1 MDSEEVKI
9 LILEKLFS
17 DTIPKLIS
25 LTNFLNYNRN
35 NWYFNAKE
43 RLENG
48 SFEQYFDFNFTIDEE
63 NNFSNCTVRIVV
75 KPMNLIRKARESG
88 FSSMGDTE
96 FAQLIAEAE
105 ERNAQALIAKLTE
118 LKDIE
123 INFTDKNLAIK
134 TICEHLNLKT
144 IMNLGLKATKDI
156 DFLEDENNLSVGTLR
171 KILGI
176 SKETDIN
183 NLETRKL
190 LIEFS
195 K

>member
-1 MDSEEVKI
+1 M
-9 LILEKLFS
+9 
-17 DTIPKLIS
+17 
-25 LTNFLNYNRN
+25 
-35 NWYFNAKE
+35 
-43 RLENG
+43 
-48 SFEQYFDFNFTIDEE
+48 
-63 NNFSNCTVRIVV
+63 
-75 KPMNLIRKARESG
+75 
-88 FSSMGDTE
+88 
-96 FAQLIAEAE
+96 
-105 ERNAQALIAKLTE
+105 
-118 LKDIE
+118 
-123 INFTDKNLAIK
+123 
-134 TICEHLNLKT
+134 NLKT